1 MTRQLHIHPALD
13 LALRLAVGITFLVA
27 APHKIFHPEAFA
39 QATFNYRLLPAIFL
53 HPVTV
58 YLPWL
63 ELVAG
68 LALILGIQR
77 RGAALLSAGM
87 TMVFIAGITAALMR
101 GLDIS
106 CGCFTVENGHSVGLD
121 LLLRDLLLLAGCLFL
136 LFSRPL
142 SWRRT

>member
-1 MTRQLHIHPALD
+1 MTRRLFLHPALD
-13 LALRLAVGITFLVA
+13 LALRLAVGITYLVA
-27 APHKIFHPEAFA
+27 APHKILHPEAFA
-39 QATFNYRLLPAIFL
+39 QATFNYRILPAIFL
-53 HPVTV
+53 HPVAF

-68 LALILGIQR
+68 LALIIGVQR
-77 RGAALLSAGM
+77 RGAALFSTVM
-87 TMVFIAGITAALMR
+87 TLVFIAGISAALMR

-121 LLLRDLLLLAGCLFL
+121 LLLRDLLLLAGCLLL

-142 SWRRT
+142 PWRRT